1 MIDVARAEELLTVIV
16 ESPPG
21 AAGCPRCG
29 VVAASRGRREVTLID
44 APSFDRPVRMIWR
57 KRTWRCVELAC
68 SVGSFTEQDENVA
81 KRRGLLTRRACWWAI
96 GQIRREHASVA
107 GVCRQLGTTWN
118 TVWSAIKPLLVE
130 MDEDPARFDGVTTL
144 GVDEHIWHHVST
156 KPIADGGRGPKELTG
171 MVDLSR
177 DERGRVRARLLDLVP
192 GRSGPAYADWLKER
206 DQSFRD
212 GVQIAT
218 LDPFQGYKNAID
230 DQLEDATA
238 VLDAFH
244 VVKLGTQALDDIR
257 RRVQQD
263 TTGHRG
269 RRGDPLYGI
278 RNILRCASERL
289 TARQKMRLD
298 TAFAVRDEHVEVEVA
313 WQCAGQLRD
322 AYHVEDLA
330 EGRKIAVRVLESF
343 PTCPIHEIRRLGKTL
358 TRWKDAFL
366 SYWDTSRANNGG
378 TEAVNGLIELHRR
391 IARGFRNRDNY
402 RLRMLL
408 IGGGLTNPHLK

>member
-96 GQIRREHASVA
+96 GRIRRVHASVA
-107 GVCRQLGTTWN
+107 GLCRQLGTTWN

-278 RNILRCASERL
+278 RNILRCASARL

-343 PTCPIHEIRRLGKTL
+343 PTCPIPEIRRLGKTL

-408 IGGGLTNPHLK
+408 IGGGLTNPHLQ